1 MNKEI
6 LKTAGLCAVAV
17 ALVLV
22 IRDNMPKQSFS
33 LKKTA

>member
-1 MNKEI
+1 MKEH
-6 LKTAGLCAVAV
+6 LVVTAMIVAGV

-33 LKKTA
+33 FKA